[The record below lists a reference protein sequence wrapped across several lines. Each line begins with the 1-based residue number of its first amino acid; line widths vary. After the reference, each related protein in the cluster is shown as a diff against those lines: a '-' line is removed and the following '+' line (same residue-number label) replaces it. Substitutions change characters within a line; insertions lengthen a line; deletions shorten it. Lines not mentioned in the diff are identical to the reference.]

1 MNKTK
6 QNRNKLTDEENKL
19 VFTRGEGDGEVSKI
33 GDGD

>member
-19 VFTRGEGDGEVSKI
+19 VFTRGEGDGEAGKI